1 LVPEPR
7 LPPWPAATIDYQPW
21 TVAERPLPVARTLSG
36 LVGHALAAIRALE
49 GFWAV
54 FGALRALESLVRTVG
69 GSGWESALG
78 GRQSEAGVCWCCHAG
93 RREW

>member
-1 LVPEPR
+1 MPEPR

-54 FGALRALESLVRTVG
+54 FGRC
-69 GSGWESALG
+69 
-78 GRQSEAGVCWCCHAG
+78 GRWSRLYACRGLWMGICSWWPAE
-93 RREW
+93 